1 MPQGPTVRAVRASG
15 TCWARG
21 VPHVVLPELLS
32 RTWTVT
38 GSLSRKACLGA
49 ATLRTTCRALQFSKA
64 TWAERVIV
72 GALAAAAYAAL
83 PAAPA
88 VAVAVA
94 VAAASGGADE
104 GGCNCSDDGSDAPH
118 TKRDATWVVSVQ

>member
-1 MPQGPTVRAVRASG
+1 MSGRVPQGPTVSTLSRLQGRAGPA
-15 TCWARG
+15 G

-49 ATLRTTCRALQFSKA
+49 VTLRTTCRALQFSKA

-72 GALAAAAYAAL
+72 GAVAAAAYAA
-83 PAAPA
+83 P

-94 VAAASGGADE
+94 
-104 GGCNCSDDGSDAPH
+104 
-118 TKRDATWVVSVQ
+118 TQ